1 MLFNNPFVML
11 LALLLGLASPHSA
24 PQYQEYRLVP
34 AESSF
39 RVFVGKTGL
48 FSALAHDHNIG
59 IRSYAGKVTLAPT
72 AIAASRLELRAD
84 TRSLAVLDEKISD
97 RDREKITRSMHEE
110 VLESARYP
118 EAIFRSTG
126 ISGLKDQ
133 GRGELSLLLQGD
145 LTLHGQTRSITIPV
159 TLRTAPGQLRATG
172 RYLLRQSDFGIRP
185 YSTAG
190 GTIKVKNEVVI
201 EFEITARN

>member
-11 LALLLGLASPHSA
+11 LALLLGVASPPA
-24 PQYQEYRLVP
+24 AQQYQEYRLAP

-39 RVFVGKTGL
+39 RVFVGKAGFL
-48 FSALAHDHNIG
+48 AALAHDHHIG
-59 IRSYAGKVTLAPT
+59 IRSYTGRVALAPN
-72 AIAASRLELRAD
+72 AIANSRLELRVD
-84 TRSLAVLDEKISD
+84 TRSLVVLDEKISD

-126 ISGLKDQ
+126 ISGLRDQ
-133 GRGELSLLLQGD
+133 GKGEFSLQLQGD
-145 LTLHGQTRSITIPV
+145 LTLHGQTRSISIPV
-159 TLRTAPGQLRATG
+159 ALRTTPGQLRATG
-172 RYLLRQSDFGIRP
+172 RYLLKQNDFGIRP

-190 GTIKVKNEVVI
+190 GAIKVKNEVVI
-201 EFEITARN
+201 EFEITARS